1 MRIGSRLTPKLVAGE
16 AGTSSSLKDVNRS
29 QAFPQSREQAEAD
42 DDKQRSHRG
51 NRTTVRLSN
60 GHSLY
65 RQHKSAVDIASGRPQ
80 AVSLVQPKGLP
91 AAMAVAA
98 VAAKDVFCG
107 LQVTEL
113 ESFPRFFLFHF
124 IFLFVVLALR
134 ELSS

>member
-1 MRIGSRLTPKLVAGE
+1 VTVTERVIDLE
-16 AGTSSSLKDVNRS
+16 NSLK
-29 QAFPQSREQAEAD
+29 SREQAEAD
-42 DDKQRSHRG
+42 DGKQRSHRG

-65 RQHKSAVDIASGRPQ
+65 REHKSAVDIASGLPQ
-80 AVSLVQPKGLP
+80 ALSLQPKGLP

-98 VAAKDVFCG
+98 VVAKDVFCG

-124 IFLFVVLALR
+124 IFPFRCFGLT
-134 ELSS
+134 

>member
-1 MRIGSRLTPKLVAGE
+1 LSGTRTRSRFTLALPLNQTGVLTVTEGVIDLE
-16 AGTSSSLKDVNRS
+16 DSLK
-29 QAFPQSREQAEAD
+29 SREHAEAD

-65 RQHKSAVDIASGRPQ
+65 RQHKSAVGIASGRPQ
-80 AVSLVQPKGLP
+80 ALSLVQPKGLP
-91 AAMAVAA
+91 ATMAVAA

-124 IFLFVVLALR
+124 IFPFRCFGLP
-134 ELSS
+134 